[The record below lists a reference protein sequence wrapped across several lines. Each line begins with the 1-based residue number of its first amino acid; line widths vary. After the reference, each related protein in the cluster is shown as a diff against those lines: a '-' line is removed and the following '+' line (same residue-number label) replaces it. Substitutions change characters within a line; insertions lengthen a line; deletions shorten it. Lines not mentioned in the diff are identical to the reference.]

1 MNCHELS
8 WIVMNCHELSWTV
21 MNCRNCI
28 MDWNCSVDDFDG
40 WMMDDFDGWQSW
52 MTGMDYPK
60 LLMVADLS
68 YFYILFSYRLTD
80 LHWYLLHCYRDWK
93 DMKRDGRVRVKKYTL
108 NNQWNNDRIYFG
120 LISWDMVE
128 RPQPCNYWVEIH
140 FLVHVV
146 QVLYDYNYYWN

>member
-1 MNCHELS
+1 MSYSRDLADMDCHG
-8 WIVMNCHELSWTV
+8 WLSWT
-21 MNCRNCI
+21 
-28 MDWNCSVDDFDG
+28 SS
-40 WMMDDFDGWQSW
+40 MDDFDGFDGWLSWMTFMDDFHGWLSW
-52 MTGMDYPK
+52 MTGMDYPR

-80 LHWYLLHCYRDWK
+80 LHWYLLHCYHDWK
-93 DMKRDGRVRVKKYTL
+93 DMKRDGRMRVKKYTL

-140 FLVHVV
+140 FLVHVI